1 MGMIRGRVVGLVLA
15 LAFGL
20 ASVVHAAGETIF
32 VLNTTTRD
40 TGDALDVTLFYTVRD
55 GDGQPVL
62 PEQARFG
69 DATMQLLNQSGERGA
84 PVVAEVAPATTPI
97 RVALLIDASGSM
109 SRAMP
114 AVKQAAIESLGQAP
128 DQARFAVFAFNRIG
142 ANQAFTP
149 IEAFPENRELVRD
162 AINAIPNPV
171 GGEPTCLFDATY
183 RVIEFLAS
191 AAPNPEDRRALVV
204 FTDGKDDVG
213 DGANACLA
221 QTADSVVR
229 KALEE
234 RVPLITVGLCT
245 GTCDNLAVDVLER
258 MGSETGGSSVRGVLE
273 EMRDRFGSAL
283 ASLKSQWIVRA
294 PLLATAGTN
303 QVAIT
308 LERQG
313 APPIGITTT
322 FESPRDFNPA
332 AQAQLALQRRP
343 DGTAYQVLVRVTNP
357 ESLGDLVVATF
368 EASEQGQ
375 RVLIGERAAN
385 LREAA
390 RDDEGRIVL
399 DQPISGFSNGR
410 TYCFVL
416 RERGN
421 DTALGE
427 VCDKFVLN
435 PQFGIAS
442 VRVDRETNTLVI
454 NLQIA
459 GVSPSDVTVSGQV
472 TLAGNLVDGATVR
485 NAQPNADGSLVIDLP
500 AAIADARESR
510 SYDVALTLEVG
521 DARVPAVSKFDVAP
535 VERLNLVP
543 LIAIGVMLVVALI
556 IALLLFRRRT
566 RSSDLDL
573 PPPPPGGRAGPFN
586 DTTTRLNNSRQPA
599 APRAEPPAKPASSS
613 ATPPPQQPQQP
624 ASGQPPFGMV
634 TERAQPGSDTVA
646 AVLVPTTPIGA
657 VRVSILRTV
666 DAREH
671 GRAETPP
678 LPCIIGRREGSA
690 TLVIGGDPK
699 LSSQHLRIELR
710 DRTLYCTDLKSTNS
724 TFINEQALVP
734 EQPFAI
740 TGPTHVRLGPNTVIE
755 VRPLG

>member
-1 MGMIRGRVVGLVLA
+1 MGMIRGLVVRLALGLMLVLA
-15 LAFGL
+15 GVA
-20 ASVVHAAGETIF
+20 HAAGETIF
-32 VLNTTTRD
+32 ALNTTTSD
-40 TGDALDVTLFYTVRD
+40 TGDALDVTLFYTMRD
-55 GDGQPVL
+55 GDGRPVL
-62 PEQARFG
+62 PDQARFG
-69 DATMQLLNQSGERGA
+69 GATMQLHNQPGERGT
-84 PVVAEVAPATTPI
+84 PVVAEVGPATTPI

-114 AVKQAAIESLGQAP
+114 AVKQAAVDSLAQAP

-142 ANQAFTP
+142 ANQEFAP
-149 IEAFPENRELVRD
+149 IEAFPENRDLVRD

-183 RVIEFLAS
+183 RVIEFLAR

-204 FTDGKDDVG
+204 FTDGKDDTG

-234 RVPLITVGLCT
+234 RVPLVTVGLCT
-245 GTCDNLAVDVLER
+245 ETCDNLAVDVLER

-283 ASLKSQWIVRA
+283 ASLKSQWVVRA

-332 AQAQLALQRRP
+332 AQAQLALQRRA

-375 RVLIGERAAN
+375 RILIDERAAHV
-385 LREAA
+385 REAP

-399 DQPISGFSNGR
+399 EQPISGFSSGR

-416 RERGN
+416 RERGS

-435 PQFGIAS
+435 PQFSIAS
-442 VRVDRETNTLVI
+442 VRVDRVANTLVI

-459 GVSPSDVTVSGQV
+459 GVPPADVTVSGQV
-472 TLAGNLVDGATVR
+472 TLAGNLVDGATIR
-485 NAQPNADGSLVIDLP
+485 NAQPNPDGSLVIDLP
-500 AAIADARESR
+500 PAIADARESH
-510 SYDVALTLEVG
+510 SYDVTLTLEVG
-521 DARVPAVSKFDVAP
+521 DARVPAASKFDVAP
-535 VERLNLVP
+535 VERVNFIP
-543 LIAIGVMLVVALI
+543 LIAVGVMLVVALI
-556 IALLLFRRRT
+556 VALLLFRRRT

-573 PPPPPGGRAGPFN
+573 PPPPPGGRTGPYN
-586 DTTTRLNNSRQPA
+586 EATTRLNRPAEPQAAAVKPSAPSASRPLVVPPPAVVAPA
-599 APRAEPPAKPASSS
+599 AVAPANDSATERAEPDGTIASALPA
-613 ATPPPQQPQQP
+613 
-624 ASGQPPFGMV
+624 
-634 TERAQPGSDTVA
+634 
-646 AVLVPTTPIGA
+646 TTPIGA
-657 VRVSILRTV
+657 ARVTIIRTV
-666 DAREH
+666 DVSEQ
-671 GRAETPP
+671 GRTEILK
-678 LPCIIGRREGSA
+678 LPCIVGRRAGSA
-690 TLVIGGDPK
+690 TLVIPGDQK
-699 LSSQHLRIELR
+699 LSGQHLRL
-710 DRTLYCTDLKSTNS
+710 DVQGRTLYCTDLGSTNS

-734 EQPFAI
+734 QQPFAI
-740 TGPTHVRLGPNTVIE
+740 TGTTRVRLGPNTVIE
-755 VRPLG
+755 VQPPG

>member
-1 MGMIRGRVVGLVLA
+1 
-15 LAFGL
+15 
-20 ASVVHAAGETIF
+20 
-32 VLNTTTRD
+32 
-40 TGDALDVTLFYTVRD
+40 
-55 GDGQPVL
+55 VL
-62 PEQARFG
+62 PDQARFG
-69 DATMQLLNQSGERGA
+69 GATMQLLNQPGERGA
-84 PVVAEVAPATTPI
+84 PVAAEVGPATTPI

-114 AVKQAAIESLGQAP
+114 AVKQAAVDSLAQAP

-142 ANQAFTP
+142 ANQEFAP
-149 IEAFPENRELVRD
+149 IEAFPENRDLVRD

-183 RVIEFLAS
+183 RVIEFLAT

-234 RVPLITVGLCT
+234 RVPLVTVGLCT
-245 GTCDNLAVDVLER
+245 GSCDNLAVDVLER
-258 MGSETGGSSVRGVLE
+258 MGNETGGSSVRGVLE

-283 ASLKSQWIVRA
+283 ASLKSQWVVRA

-332 AQAQLALQRRP
+332 AQAQLALQRRA
-343 DGTAYQVLVRVTNP
+343 DGAAYQVLVRVTNP

-375 RVLIGERAAN
+375 RVLIDERAAN
-385 LREAA
+385 VREAP

-399 DQPISGFSNGR
+399 EQPVSGFSSGR

-416 RERGN
+416 RERGS
-421 DTALGE
+421 DTSLGE

-435 PQFGIAS
+435 PQFSIAS
-442 VRVDRETNTLVI
+442 VRVDRVTNTLVI

-459 GVSPSDVTVSGQV
+459 GVPPADATVSGQI

-500 AAIADARESR
+500 PAIANARESH

-535 VERLNLVP
+535 VERVNFIP
-543 LIAIGVMLVVALI
+543 LIAVGVMLVVALI

-566 RSSDLDL
+566 RSSELDL
-573 PPPPPGGRAGPFN
+573 PPPPPGGRSGPYN
-586 DTTTRLNNSRQPA
+586 EATTRLSRQVEPVKAPAPVASRSPVAPPPA
-599 APRAEPPAKPASSS
+599 AVAPPPPAAMAPSNHQLTERAEPS
-613 ATPPPQQPQQP
+613 T
-624 ASGQPPFGMV
+624 
-634 TERAQPGSDTVA
+634 TVA
-646 AVLVPTTPIGA
+646 AVLPATTPIGA
-657 VRVSILRTV
+657 VRVTIIRTV
-666 DAREH
+666 DAGDQ
-671 GRAETPP
+671 GRTETPA
-678 LPCIIGRREGSA
+678 LPCIIGRRAGSA
-690 TLVIGGDPK
+690 TLAIPGDPK
-699 LSSQHLRIELR
+699 VSGQHLRLELQG
-710 DRTLYCTDLKSTNS
+710 RTLYCTDLGSTNA
-724 TFINEQALVP
+724 TFINEQALTAQ
-734 EQPFAI
+734 QPFAI
-740 TGPTHVRLGPNTVIE
+740 TGTTRVRLGPNTVIE
-755 VRPLG
+755 VQPPG